1 MAPSICNWLKH
12 SEAKAT
18 CKEHSEFM
26 TIFHVPCYLRLEA
39 VVIIWLRDEDGLNQ
53 AMAKKMLDPGYSVKW
68 ADRIGW
74 LAVRWERQRGVVLIC
89 AFWETEAQV
98 ELNTSVFYYYYFQC
112 EIK

>member
-53 AMAKKMLDPGYSVKW
+53 AMAKKMLDPGYSVK
-68 ADRIGW
+68 
-74 LAVRWERQRGVVLIC
+74 
-89 AFWETEAQV
+89 
-98 ELNTSVFYYYYFQC
+98 
-112 EIK
+112 